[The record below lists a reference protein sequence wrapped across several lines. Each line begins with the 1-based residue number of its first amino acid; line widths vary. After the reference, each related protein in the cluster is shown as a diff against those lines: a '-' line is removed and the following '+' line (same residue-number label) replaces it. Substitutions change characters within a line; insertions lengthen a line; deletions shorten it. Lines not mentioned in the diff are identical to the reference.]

1 MESFLKK
8 EAVFFLDEAPKFE
21 LLSAFCHKLKL
32 RGLIDNEEAFKK
44 AVFDR
49 EKLVSTGVGL
59 GIALPHAKM
68 ETLDEFFIACGIL
81 KEGTCDWDSI
91 DQLPVKVIFLI
102 GGPADKQLVYLK
114 LLSEL
119 THKIKQK
126 HVRSLLFKATTTQD
140 VLQALNGKIE
150 HGSDSSSS

>member
-8 EAVFFLDEAPKFE
+8 EAVFFLKEAPKFE
-21 LLSAFCHKLKL
+21 LLSSLCHQIKEA
-32 RGLIDNEEAFKK
+32 GLIDDETAFRK

-68 ETLDEFFIACGIL
+68 ENFSEFFIACGIV
-81 KEGTCDWDSI
+81 KDGTCDWDSI

-102 GGPADKQLVYLK
+102 GGPADKQMTYLK

-126 HVRSLLFKATTTQD
+126 QVRALLFKAQTTQD
-140 VLQALNGKIE
+140 VLNALNCDIQD
-150 HGSDSSSS
+150 GSQ

>member
-8 EAVFFLDEAPKFE
+8 EAVFFLKEAPKFE
-21 LLSAFCHKLKL
+21 LLSDFCHQIKEA
-32 RGLIDNEEAFKK
+32 GLIDDEIAFKK

-68 ETLDEFFIACGIL
+68 EKLTEFFIACGIL
-81 KEGTCDWDSI
+81 NEGTCDWDSI

-102 GGPADKQLVYLK
+102 GGPADKQMTYLK
-114 LLSEL
+114 LLSAL

-126 HVRSLLFKATTTQD
+126 EVRALLFKAQTTQD
-140 VLQALNGKIE
+140 VLNALNGITCN
-150 HGSDSSSS
+150 GSQ